1 MALTTSLKLPES
13 VRTAMIIPTSPE
25 TYFNTQWK
33 AKAAQLGA
41 YDMLYH
47 PPDYNPKAARSD
59 RQEPKI
65 IRQNIWDQEYHK
77 GIPSTTHF
85 VHGRPKWV
93 TPDRPTK
100 EHVRVVVK
108 NENPHMRL
116 YHVLE
121 WAALVIDGK
130 PSLCD

>member
-1 MALTTSLKLPES
+1 MALTTSLKLPER

-65 IRQNIWDQEYHK
+65 IRQNIWDQVN
-77 GIPSTTHF
+77 
-85 VHGRPKWV
+85 VHRKLVYYYYILVNYYSNRDGVSFRI
-93 TPDRPTK
+93 
-100 EHVRVVVK
+100 
-108 NENPHMRL
+108 NAYSRL
-116 YHVLE
+116 LTGGKQRRGTRGK
-121 WAALVIDGK
+121 LV
-130 PSLCD
+130 